1 MEDILYMEKLKCEEL
16 LKESEK
22 EYKKIA
28 DAVNALLRGEL
39 SGEDVDKISN
49 DALNRVDLLISEY
62 EKN

>member
-1 MEDILYMEKLKCEEL
+1 MEKLKCEEL